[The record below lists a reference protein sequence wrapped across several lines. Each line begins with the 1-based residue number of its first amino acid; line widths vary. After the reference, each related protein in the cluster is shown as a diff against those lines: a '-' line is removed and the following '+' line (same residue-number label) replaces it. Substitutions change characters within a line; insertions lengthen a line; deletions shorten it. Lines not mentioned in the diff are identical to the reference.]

1 MNRKACDQS
10 SVALKLLTIQT
21 ATPAGSVA
29 LTAGEHLL
37 AELFFD
43 CHRPYGSWLIAAVD
57 RLCREVGLTAGD
69 LDGFGVT
76 VGPGS
81 FTGLRVGL
89 ATIKGLALAAGKPV
103 AGVSTL
109 QTLAMQAPHAALPVC
124 AVLDARKQEVYASSY
139 RWQEGW
145 PRPLA
150 GERVL
155 PPEQLLASF
164 SRDVL
169 FVGDGARD
177 YRTLI
182 TRQLGSRAHFLPAA
196 YDPPRA
202 AHAALLALRAF
213 AAGAAQP
220 AAAVNPFYIRP
231 SEAELNLGR

>member
-1 MNRKACDQS
+1 LD
-10 SVALKLLTIQT
+10 LKLLTIQT

-29 LTAGEHLL
+29 LTAGERLL
-37 AELFFD
+37 GELFFD
-43 CHRPYGSWLIAAVD
+43 CRRPHGSWLLAAVD
-57 RLCREVGLTAGD
+57 RLCREAGMAVGD

-76 VGPGS
+76 IGPGS

-89 ATIKGLALAAGKPV
+89 ATVKGLALASGKPV

-109 QTLAMQAPHAALPVC
+109 QTLAMQAPHAAWPVC
-124 AVLDARKQEVYASSY
+124 TVLDARKQEVYASVY
-139 RWQEGW
+139 QWQDGW

-150 GERVL
+150 EERAL
-155 PPEQLLASF
+155 PPEQLLAGLSG
-164 SRDVL
+164 DVL
-169 FVGDGARD
+169 FVGDGATV

-202 AHAALLALRAF
+202 AHAALLAQRAF
-213 AAGAAQP
+213 EAGAAQP
-220 AAAVNPFYIRP
+220 PAAVNPVYIRP

>member
-1 MNRKACDQS
+1 VDLN
-10 SVALKLLTIQT
+10 LLTIQT

-29 LTAGEHLL
+29 LTAGERLL
-37 AELFFD
+37 GELFFD
-43 CHRPYGSWLIAAVD
+43 CRRPHGSWLIAAVD
-57 RLCREVGLTAGD
+57 RLCREAGMTVGK

-76 VGPGS
+76 TGPGS

-89 ATIKGLALAAGKPV
+89 ATIKGLALASGKPV

-109 QTLAMQAPHAALPVC
+109 QTLALQAPHAALPVC
-124 AVLDARKQEVYASSY
+124 ALLDARKQEVYAGIY
-139 RWQEGW
+139 RWQDGW

-155 PPEQLLASF
+155 PPEQLLADITG
-164 SRDVL
+164 DVL
-169 FVGDGARD
+169 FVGDGARA

-202 AHAALLALRAF
+202 AHAALLARRAF
-213 AAGAAQP
+213 EAGAAQP
-220 AAAVNPFYIRP
+220 AAAVNPVYIRP